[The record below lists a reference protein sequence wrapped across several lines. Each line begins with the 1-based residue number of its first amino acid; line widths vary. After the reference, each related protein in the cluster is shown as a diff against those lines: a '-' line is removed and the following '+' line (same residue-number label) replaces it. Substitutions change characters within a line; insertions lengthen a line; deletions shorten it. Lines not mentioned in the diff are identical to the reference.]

1 MTQLGKCLPS
11 ALEDT
16 SLIPRIQVHKMF
28 MVVQACELSAWEVE
42 SGRSLS
48 LPGLV

>member
-1 MTQLGKCLPS
+1 MAQLGKCLPS
-11 ALEDT
+11 TLEDM
-16 SLIPRIQVHKMF
+16 SLIPRIQVHKTF
-28 MVVQACELSAWEVE
+28 MVLQACELSAWEVE